1 MPNIRTVKN
10 AKYLNEAGFTLLE
23 MLLAFSIF
31 VTLVSFLPVVTQIML
46 QDHLHEDRIQRME
59 WEVFSAQI
67 KKEIRVSKKIT
78 VSNQILLLDK
88 DGQTISYEK
97 YGTNIRRRVDFKGHE
112 ILLQKVNT
120 FRFEKLTN
128 GVLVYVDDLY
138 GHEYWEEIYAYIQ
151 IEVN

>member
-1 MPNIRTVKN
+1 MKN
-10 AKYLNEAGFTLLE
+10 VKYLNEAGFTLVE

-31 VTLVSFLPVVTQIML
+31 LTLVSFLPLISRIML
-46 QDHLHEDRIQRME
+46 QDQLLENRIQRME

-78 VSNQILLLDK
+78 VNNQLLLLEK

-112 ILLQKVNT
+112 ILLQRVSN
-120 FRFEKLTN
+120 FRFENIIN
-128 GVLVYVDDLY
+128 GVRVYVVDQY
-138 GHEYWEEIYAYIQ
+138 GNVYWEEIYAYIQ
-151 IEVN
+151 IEVS